1 MMARNESDREDLMR
15 EAVAL
20 VRRVECETGN
30 ENDSVISG
38 FRKCGSLSLYFG
50 PDPVY
55 HFDDSARLR
64 RAFEEGFLYRTQG
77 TTLARL
83 ERVRTDSVT
92 ELRRHDLSDSE
103 LEAFLVNMRTRLEKF
118 SAALEAENYRL
129 LKQVPADDP
138 LIPDL
143 LVALKQILLST
154 EPLAPPFSG
163 KG

>member
-1 MMARNESDREDLMR
+1 MARNESDREDLMR

-64 RAFEEGFLYRTQG
+64 RAFGEGFLYRTQG
-77 TTLARL
+77 TTLARIIH
-83 ERVRTDSVT
+83 EQPRISRKS
-92 ELRRHDLSDSE
+92 
-103 LEAFLVNMRTRLEKF
+103 LVQ
-118 SAALEAENYRL
+118 RL
-129 LKQVPADDP
+129 LRLFVKIQCVN
-138 LIPDL
+138 
-143 LVALKQILLST
+143 
-154 EPLAPPFSG
+154 
-163 KG
+163 